1 MKKLA
6 IGLVFLFVTAPA
18 FAGGLCDKK
27 PSKLIS
33 SAGAAATAAAGS
45 AVGSAGAAGSA
56 LGFYTL
62 PHAASGLTMLAST
75 AGGASAAGTVG
86 IMGGTAGAI
95 GATAAVVLNP
105 FVWGSALFLAV
116 GTVAFE
122 GACLIAGE

>member
-1 MKKLA
+1 MKNLLLA
-6 IGLVFLFVTAPA
+6 LTLTAMTTPA
-18 FAGGLCDKK
+18 LAGGVCDKR

-33 SAGAAATAAAGS
+33 SAGATATAAAGTS
-45 AVGSAGAAGSA
+45 VGSAGAAGTA

-62 PHAASGLTMLAST
+62 PHAVTGLTMLGST

-95 GATAAVVLNP
+95 GTTAAIVLNP
-105 FVWGSALFLAV
+105 FVWGTALVVGV

-122 GACLIAGE
+122 GACLLTDS